1 MTKGLTEEL
10 TSKDEEEEAGTQN
23 SETET
28 PTGVAPCC
36 QQNVKCRVSIVGIR
50 LDFASQSLGYS
61 GGKEQSLEAGPKG
74 KGEV

>member
-10 TSKDEEEEAGTQN
+10 TSKDEEEASTQN

-36 QQNVKCRVSIVGIR
+36 QQDGKCRGSIVEIR
-50 LDFASQSLGYS
+50 LYFASQSLGYT
-61 GGKEQSLEAGPKG
+61 G
-74 KGEV
+74 